1 MSRFFA
7 PAQWRFTAA
16 LVIGT
21 FLFIIGLTATSW
33 LNLDGLMRDLVEV
46 VLGIDMPDDF
56 TLPRQAL
63 TDAAGRDGG
72 QSALAEAGLTPIQ
85 QRALVASALGLF
97 VPPAFSIPW
106 LVSIGGLIIVLGAGL
121 ALWRP
126 KNSDA
131 LEWLIRIGGLV
142 VGLYFIYVLGLQNS
156 FVRAVRFTHYLSPL
170 FWVALGGAL
179 SMILRELLPTPAPKT
194 ELQARGTASVS
205 MGQNVGVAFD
215 ALRANKLRSALT
227 MLGIIIGVMAV
238 VSLLSIGQGAQ
249 TAITEQIS
257 SIGTNL
263 VFIQPAPASNSLILE
278 DAIAIKNTVDDLTYV
293 VPQYIAGAQMKN
305 ENGSVQGRV
314 VGATPDYFLANN
326 LTVTLGRPYDE
337 NEYDNAARVA
347 VIGTG
352 ITEELFGSL
361 NPVGRTIR
369 VNSQRIQII
378 GVMQERDSGFGA
390 DPNFQIYVP
399 LTTSYK
405 SLFEA
410 RAVASSRQSVT
421 AIIISVSDADTV
433 TAAQDQIERLLRR
446 RHNLRLEDENDFIL
460 FDQQQLLEAASTVTG
475 VLTILL
481 GAIAGVSLLVGG
493 IGIMNISLVSVTERT
508 REIGLR
514 KALGARPS
522 HILQQFLIETIVMST
537 TGGILGVLL
546 GIGLAQLVNASGVI
560 SATIT
565 ADSIALGLGFSV
577 LVGVFFGVWPARRAA
592 RLQPIEALRYE

>member
-1 MSRFFA
+1 MSRFFTRT
-7 PAQWRFTAA
+7 QWRITTALILGA
-16 LVIGT
+16 
-21 FLFIIGLTATSW
+21 FMFIIGLTATGW
-33 LNLDGLMRDLVEV
+33 LRLDPLIRDLAEV
-46 VLGIDMPDDF
+46 VLGLEIPDA
-56 TLPRQAL
+56 LPIPRQAL
-63 TDAAGRDGG
+63 TDAVGSD
-72 QSALAEAGLTPIQ
+72 SAAAALTGYNLTPIQ
-85 QRALVASALGLF
+85 RRALTASATALF

-106 LVSIGGLIIVLGAGL
+106 LVSIGGLIVAVGAGL

-126 KNSDA
+126 QWADA
-131 LEWLIRIGGLV
+131 MEWLIRIGGLV
-142 VGLYFIYVLGLQNS
+142 AGTYFIYVLGMQNS
-156 FVRAVRFTHYLSPL
+156 YIRAVRFTQYLSPL
-170 FWVALGGAL
+170 FWVALVATLGL
-179 SMILRELLPTPAPKT
+179 ILRELLPSPAPKT

-205 MGQNVGVAFD
+205 LGQNIGVAFD

-249 TAITEQIS
+249 SAITQQIS
-257 SIGTNL
+257 AIGTNL
-263 VFIQPAPASNSLILE
+263 VFIQSAASSNSLILE
-278 DAIAIKNTVDDLTYV
+278 DATAIENTVDDLTYV
-293 VPQYIAGAQMKN
+293 IPQYIAGAQIKN

-314 VGATPDYFLANN
+314 VGATPDYFPANN
-326 LTVTLGRPYDE
+326 LTVEVGRPYDE

-347 VIGTG
+347 VIGTA
-352 ITEELFGSL
+352 IAEELFGSL

-369 VNSQRIQII
+369 VNSQRIQVI
-378 GVMQERDSGFGA
+378 GVMQERDAGFGA
-390 DPNFQIYVP
+390 DPNYQIYVP

-410 RAVASSRQSVT
+410 RAVASSRQTVSS
-421 AIIISVSDADTV
+421 IIISVADGDAV
-433 TAAQDQIERLLRR
+433 TAVQDQIERLLRR

-460 FDQQQLLEAASTVTG
+460 FDQQQLLEAASAVTG

-537 TGGILGVLL
+537 SGGLLGVLL

-565 ADSIALGLGFSV
+565 PDSIALGLGFSV

-592 RLQPIEALRYE
+592 SLQPIEALRYE